1 MKPRQAVA
9 YLKGIRAAKN
19 AQRRCCR
26 RAIVNPYE
34 QEVMRVYFDK
44 GVCDWADYPAD
55 CEYFLKQAEG
65 RV

>member
-19 AQRRCCR
+19 AQRRHCR
-26 RAIVNPYE
+26 RALVNPYE
-34 QEVMRVYFDK
+34 QRVMREYFDK
-44 GVCDWADYPAD
+44 GVRDWEDYPED